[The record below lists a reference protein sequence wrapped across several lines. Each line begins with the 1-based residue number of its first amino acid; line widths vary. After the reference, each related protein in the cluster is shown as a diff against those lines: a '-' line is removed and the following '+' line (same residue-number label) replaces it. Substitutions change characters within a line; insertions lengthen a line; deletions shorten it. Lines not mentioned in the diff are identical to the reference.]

1 MIQVAVHVS
10 KHNKNRPPCESS
22 ALAAVP
28 NQYCHYTDKELFK
41 FVDDVK
47 SVGGA
52 ITINVPI
59 DRENGWVPEDTHS
72 QLVRLGKHLKSQ

>member
-1 MIQVAVHVS
+1 M
-10 KHNKNRPPCESS
+10 
-22 ALAAVP
+22 P

-59 DRENGWVPEDTHS
+59 DLASGHVPQDTHA
-72 QLVRLGKHLKSQ
+72 QLARLRKHLEGK